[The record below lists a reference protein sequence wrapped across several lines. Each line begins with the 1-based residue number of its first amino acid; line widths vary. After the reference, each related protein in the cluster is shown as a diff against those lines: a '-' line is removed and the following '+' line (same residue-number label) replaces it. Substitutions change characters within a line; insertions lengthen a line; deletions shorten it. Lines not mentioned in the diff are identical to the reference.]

1 MTLPL
6 LGACPEVDQ
15 EPGPK
20 PVVIGK
26 LQDSDIREASGLA
39 RSYRQD
45 NVLWTINDNGAD
57 EWVHAISPRG
67 ARLGEFDLKKSKNV
81 DWEDLASLCWTIN
94 RTW

>member
-1 MTLPL
+1 MALPL
-6 LGACPEVDQ
+6 LSACSEVAQ

-26 LQDSDIREASGLA
+26 LQDADIREASGLA

-45 NVLWTINDNGAD
+45 GVLWTINDNGSD

-67 ARLGEFDLKKSKNV
+67 ARLGEFDLK
-81 DWEDLASLCWTIN
+81 
-94 RTW
+94 